1 MLEAPHELLAR
12 AAAWED
18 MSRWERAEIGRAL
31 RRLGWSYGEI
41 REVIPVPKGTL
52 AGWCREVRLTE
63 EQVAALRERTGS
75 FRSIPRDTQAHRR
88 AEIEAIRLGA
98 RSFALSHVNDAFFV
112 AGTVMYWAEGAK
124 TGIEMSMA
132 NSDPRALRLFTRWV
146 RTYHDDAAK
155 FVLRL
160 HLHAGNDEAAA
171 QRFWARAI
179 GLSGNDFYRSFIKP
193 KGTGH
198 RKNHL
203 PHGVC
208 TVRMRRGADAHHR
221 TMAWIDAIAE
231 IGADSAL
238 LTSRA
243 GR

>member
-1 MLEAPHELLAR
+1 MPEAPHELLAR

-52 AGWCREVRLTE
+52 AGWCRDIRLTD
-63 EQVAALRERTGS
+63 EQVAALKVRTGS
-75 FRSIPRDTQAHRR
+75 LRSIPRDTQAHRH
-88 AEIEAIRLGA
+88 AEIEAIKMEARAFA
-98 RSFALSHVNDAFFV
+98 RSHIDDAFFV
-112 AGTVMYWAEGAK
+112 GGTVMYWAEGAK
-124 TGIEMSMA
+124 TGVEMSMA
-132 NSDPRALRLFTRWV
+132 NSDPRALRLFIRWV
-146 RTYHDDAAK
+146 RAYHDSEAV

-160 HLHAGNDEAAA
+160 HLHAGNDDPAAR
-171 QRFWARAI
+171 RFWTQAL
-179 GLSGNDFYRSFIKP
+179 GLRDPDFYRSFIKP

-208 TVRMRRGADAHHR
+208 MVRMRRGADAHHA
-221 TMAWIDAIAE
+221 TMAWIDTIAG
-231 IGADSAL
+231 IGVGSVL
-238 LTSRA
+238 LTSRP